1 VNEQE
6 DMSADESAERNRKD
20 SESSFA
26 NKKGNS
32 IEFILEDKDKSAY
45 AIIQNSSFKAS
56 VVETDLKKND
66 TLNEVSVIINLES
79 DYRSKK
85 ERSEDSEKDDDFPE
99 MAFKKTVKKLDS
111 SQLSSSSGR
120 MISNTGRMIRDSF
133 VNKNF
138 SSFNSLTSQKSK
150 DNKDDKQGYLG
161 ILEEQKNA
169 INLFNLSFFQSLK
182 N

>member
-1 VNEQE
+1 MNEQE

-26 NKKGNS
+26 NKRGNS

-56 VVETDLKKND
+56 VVETDLKKD
-66 TLNEVSVIINLES
+66 TLNEVSVIINLENES
-79 DYRSKK
+79 IVKSKK
-85 ERSEDSEKDDDFPE
+85 ERCEDSEKDDDLPE
-99 MAFKKTVKKLDS
+99 MAFRKTVKKLDS
-111 SQLSSSSGR
+111 SQLSNSSGR
-120 MISNTGRMIRDSF
+120 MISNIGRMIRDSF

-150 DNKDDKQGYLG
+150 DNKPEDKQGY
-161 ILEEQKNA
+161 
-169 INLFNLSFFQSLK
+169 
-182 N
+182 

>member
-1 VNEQE
+1 
-6 DMSADESAERNRKD
+6 MSADEGAERNRKD

-26 NKKGNS
+26 NKRGNS

-85 ERSEDSEKDDDFPE
+85 ERIEDSEKGDDLPE
-99 MAFKKTVKKLDS
+99 MALRNTVKKLES
-111 SQLSSSSGR
+111 SQLSNSSGR
-120 MISNTGRMIRDSF
+120 MISNIGRMIRDSF

-138 SSFNSLTSQKSK
+138 RSFNSLTSQKSK
-150 DNKDDKQGYLG
+150 DNKDDKQGYLD
-161 ILEEQKNA
+161 IQKKKKHYKL
-169 INLFNLSFFQSLK
+169 I
-182 N
+182 